1 MHTSIYVF
9 RHSSYMLIR
18 RAVKLKKNPLKV
30 TLQIGRINV
39 QMRSFST
46 MTINIFWAKSVN

>member
-1 MHTSIYVF
+1 MHTSIDVF